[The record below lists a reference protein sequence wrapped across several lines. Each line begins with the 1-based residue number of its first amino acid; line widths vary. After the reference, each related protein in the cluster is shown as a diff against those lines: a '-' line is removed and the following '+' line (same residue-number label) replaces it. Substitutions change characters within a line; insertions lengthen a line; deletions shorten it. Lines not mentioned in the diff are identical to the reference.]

1 MNKNNFD
8 IIQLGHPHLR
18 RTSTAISDLNSAQFQ
33 SFIDSL
39 LQFVIDK
46 GGMGIAAAQVDVAQ
60 RVFIMCSRPNSRYP
74 EAPEMEPTI
83 VINPEITWSS
93 SETEKDWEGC
103 LSLPG
108 IRALVPR
115 HHAIK
120 VSYLTRNGKTIEAE
134 YSGFIARIFQHELD
148 HLNGMVFLDRVES
161 TDEIM
166 MEQEWQKRFDES

>member
-1 MNKNNFD
+1 MNKINFD

-18 RTSTAISDLNSAQFQ
+18 RTSTTVSDLSSAHFQ

-39 LQFVIDK
+39 LQFVVDK
-46 GGMGIAAAQVDVAQ
+46 KGMGIAAVQVDVDQ

-74 EAPEMEPTI
+74 DAPDMAPTI
-83 VINPEITWSS
+83 VINPKITWASK
-93 SETEKDWEGC
+93 EKKKEWEGC

-120 VSYLTRNGKTIEAE
+120 VSYLTRTGETIDAE
-134 YSGFIARIFQHELD
+134 YTGFIARIFQHELD
-148 HLNGMVFLDRVES
+148 HLNGMVFLDRMET

-166 MEQEWQKRFDES
+166 MEQEWQKRFAKA

>member
-8 IIQLGHPHLR
+8 ILQLGHPHLR
-18 RTSTAISDLNSAQFQ
+18 RTSTAISDLSSAYFQ

-74 EAPEMEPTI
+74 DAPEMAPTI
-83 VINPEITWSS
+83 VINPEIMWA
-93 SETEKDWEGC
+93 SEEKKKDWEGC

-108 IRALVPR
+108 IRGLVPR
-115 HHAIK
+115 HHTIK
-120 VSYLTRNGKTIEAE
+120 VKYLSRTGAAIEAE
-134 YSGFIARIFQHELD
+134 YTSFIARIFQHELD
-148 HLNGMVFLDRVES
+148 HLNGIVFLDRVES

-166 MEQEWQKRFDES
+166 MEQEWQKRFAKA

>member
-1 MNKNNFD
+1 MNNNNFD

-18 RTSTAISDLNSAQFQ
+18 RTSTAITDLSSAHFQ

-39 LQFVIDK
+39 LQFVVDK
-46 GGMGIAAAQVDVAQ
+46 KGMGIAAVQVDVDQ

-74 EAPEMEPTI
+74 DAPEMAPTI
-83 VINPEITWSS
+83 VINPEITWASA
-93 SETEKDWEGC
+93 EKKKEWEGC

-120 VSYLTRNGKTIEAE
+120 VNYLSRTGESIYAE
-134 YSGFIARIFQHELD
+134 YTGFIARIFQHELD

-161 TDEIM
+161 TDDIM
-166 MEQEWQKRFDES
+166 MEQEWQKRFAKV

>member
-1 MNKNNFD
+1 MNENNFT

-18 RTSTAISDLNSAQFQ
+18 KTSIAVSDLSAEHFQ
-33 SFIDSL
+33 SYIDEL
-39 LQFVIDK
+39 LQFVVDK
-46 GGMGIAAAQVDVAQ
+46 GGMGIAAVQVDIAQ

-74 EAPEMEPTI
+74 DAPEMAPTI
-83 VINPEITWSS
+83 VINPEITWA
-93 SETEKDWEGC
+93 SEEKKKDWEGC

-115 HHAIK
+115 HQAIK
-120 VSYLTRNGKTIEAE
+120 VAYLARDGGTIEAD

-161 TDEIM
+161 TDDIM
-166 MEQEWQKRFDES
+166 MEQEWQKRFADS